1 MIIPLFIENINRL
14 HSRPIAVYPMKLLWL
29 HTVRTYNYYFQE
41 AESFLLSEPV
51 LECGEWLLLASLPTF
66 FNELPVDSDVLVPIT
81 PILFVVE
88 AQGMKELVL
97 NNWSVYTAVF
107 AQWDSL
113 FATCPSNIWPAPVGM
128 GHQKPDIYF
137 SCWTYKISDMD
148 SMLFGFHKIAWF
160 H

>member
-14 HSRPIAVYPMKLLWL
+14 HSRPIAVYPMK
-29 HTVRTYNYYFQE
+29 
-41 AESFLLSEPV
+41 PV

-97 NNWSVYTAVF
+97 NN
-107 AQWDSL
+107 
-113 FATCPSNIWPAPVGM
+113 
-128 GHQKPDIYF
+128 
-137 SCWTYKISDMD
+137 
-148 SMLFGFHKIAWF
+148 
-160 H
+160 